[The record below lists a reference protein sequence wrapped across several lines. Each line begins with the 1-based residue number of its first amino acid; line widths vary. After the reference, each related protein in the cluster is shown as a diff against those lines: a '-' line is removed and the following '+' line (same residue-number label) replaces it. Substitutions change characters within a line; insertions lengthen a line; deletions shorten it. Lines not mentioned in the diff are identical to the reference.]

1 MEHHPEHPVHSEHT
15 PATHTDHHLA
25 KKSEPITL
33 TIDRKSFLWGVLA
46 GMVALCAVGFFF
58 LLLTGSA
65 GGVSFGSGKTL
76 KKIADTVPADGAN
89 VDANGEPTTVKVP
102 DVTTEDWIR
111 GDKNAPITI
120 IEYSDTECPFCKRFH
135 NTLTSIVEA
144 NKGTVNWVYR
154 HFPLA
159 SLHPKAPK
167 EAEALECAG
176 KLGGNDGFWKYL
188 DRLMEITPG
197 NDGLDVAQLPEIAKF
212 AGLNVTKFNTCLESG
227 EMAAKVQAQYTDA
240 VNAGGRGTPFSVII
254 GKDGKSVPL
263 SGALP
268 DAQVQAAIDSLK

>member
-1 MEHHPEHPVHSEHT
+1 MEHQPEHIEHTAHHAPVH
-15 PATHTDHHLA
+15 PQP
-25 KKSEPITL
+25 KKSSTITL
-33 TIDRKSFLWGVLA
+33 TVDKRSFVAGVIGGIVLA
-46 GMVALCAVGFFF
+46 CVAGF
-58 LLLTGSA
+58 LIMASA
-65 GGVSFGSGKTL
+65 GLASGFPFGGAKTI
-76 KKIADTVPADGAN
+76 KKVADTAGTNTDTN
-89 VDANGEPTTVKVP
+89 TEPTNVKVP

-111 GDKNAPITI
+111 GDKKASITI

-135 NTLTSIVEA
+135 TTLTSIVEA

-159 SLHPKAPK
+159 SLHAKAPK

-176 KLGGNDGFWKYL
+176 KLGGNEGFWKYL

-197 NDGLDVAQLPEIAKF
+197 NDGLDAAQLPEIAKF
-212 AGLNVTKFNTCLESG
+212 VGLNVAKFNTCYESG

>member
-1 MEHHPEHPVHSEHT
+1 MEHHPEHVAHT
-15 PATHTDHHLA
+15 EPHVA
-25 KKSEPITL
+25 KKSETVSL
-33 TIDRKSFLWGVLA
+33 TIERKSFLWGVFS
-46 GMVALCAVGFFF
+46 GMVGLCAIGFFI
-58 LLLTGSA
+58 LLVTNFAS
-65 GGVSFGSGKTL
+65 GVSFGSGKTL
-76 KKIADTVPADGAN
+76 KKVADTVPVDGAN

-111 GDKNAPITI
+111 GDKKAPITI

-135 NTLTSIVEA
+135 DTLVSIIDKNE
-144 NKGTVNWVYR
+144 GQVNWVYR

-159 SLHPKAPK
+159 SLHAKAQK

-176 KLGGNDGFWKYL
+176 KLGGNDGFWKYM
-188 DRLMEITPG
+188 DRMMAITPS
-197 NDGLDVAQLPEIAKF
+197 NDGLDEAQLPEIAKF
-212 AGLNVTKFNTCLESG
+212 VGLNVAKFNTCYESG